1 MTNSAQNA
9 QAAAATAEDVVSVV
23 FSAADVAA
31 KLLPYVLQS
40 ANTTYQVGPVTFEVW
55 GSGGD
60 YSVYANNH
68 TPEKLGLAWA
78 TLDESGQFKSNYF
91 TIEPSGWAWLDGSLT
106 DYYQGVVT
114 VATTASEGS
123 GTSRMKCVAPIVPS
137 ARPTTIFSGFTTSVG
152 RDLAT
157 GRYQLGVKTSSDFR
171 LVGGAISISAPRG
184 YSTTCKL
191 DGATNQSFDLPNG
204 LVPDP
209 SYSLTVALD
218 VSSDALAVATTWP
231 HTGKGPKRAKA

>member
-31 KLLPYVLQS
+31 KLLPYALQS

-91 TIEPSGWAWLDGSLT
+91 TIEPSGGWARLDGSLT

-114 VATTASEGS
+114 VATPCGHAAIATRMSSSPLPFAAGS
-123 GTSRMKCVAPIVPS
+123 STIKPICRIAGLPCS
-137 ARPTTIFSGFTTSVG
+137 AYCRTFPMSPC
-152 RDLAT
+152 A
-157 GRYQLGVKTSSDFR
+157 
-171 LVGGAISISAPRG
+171 
-184 YSTTCKL
+184 
-191 DGATNQSFDLPNG
+191 
-204 LVPDP
+204 
-209 SYSLTVALD
+209 
-218 VSSDALAVATTWP
+218 
-231 HTGKGPKRAKA
+231 